1 MQLKATQWH
10 AWSCKKLT
18 NRANL
23 ILFPNLRSSHSLI
36 MCSTMPWKTKLPTN
50 EGRSGQW
57 QNYFLWHV
65 YVETFKRITNIEFRT
80 TPIHSSW
87 RDLDLEVLSST
98 LVKHGA
104 GSQRVD
110 KEAACDKGEICQRL
124 RLPFR
129 AVSLAGLLSRS
140 KGWVERNT
148 LATISTYITSG
159 ANRNSIQ
166 L

>member
-1 MQLKATQWH
+1 M
-10 AWSCKKLT
+10 
-18 NRANL
+18 
-23 ILFPNLRSSHSLI
+23 
-36 MCSTMPWKTKLPTN
+36 TKL
-50 EGRSGQW
+50 
-57 QNYFLWHV
+57 FWHV

-129 AVSLAGLLSRS
+129 AVSLGGLLSGS
-140 KGWVERNT
+140 KG
-148 LATISTYITSG
+148 
-159 ANRNSIQ
+159 
-166 L
+166 